1 MACRR
6 LFRAFDSRPRSCRI
20 DSKFVGLVD
29 RPCELSNFQWAG
41 IRILKLLLALV
52 ILLLLFSNRLP
63 SLARSLGQSVTEFKR
78 GFKEIEDQSNNDK
91 SE

>member
-1 MACRR
+1 LIEPVCA
-6 LFRAFDSRPRSCRI
+6 LKPSSGRA
-20 DSKFVGLVD
+20 
-29 RPCELSNFQWAG
+29 

>member
-1 MACRR
+1 
-6 LFRAFDSRPRSCRI
+6 
-20 DSKFVGLVD
+20 VGLVD

-41 IRILKLLLALV
+41 IRILKLLLVLV
-52 ILLLLFSNRLP
+52 IVLLFFSNRLP
-63 SLARSLGQSVTEFKR
+63 SLARSLGQSITEFKR

>member
-1 MACRR
+1 
-6 LFRAFDSRPRSCRI
+6 
-20 DSKFVGLVD
+20 VGRVD
-29 RPCELSNFQWAG
+29 RSDELFNIQRAG

-78 GFKEIEDQSNNDK
+78 GFKEIEDQTNNDK

>member
-1 MACRR
+1 MGRGNGP
-6 LFRAFDSRPRSCRI
+6 D
-20 DSKFVGLVD
+20 
-29 RPCELSNFQWAG
+29 ELSNSPWAG

-78 GFKEIEDQSNNDK
+78 GFNEIEDQNNNDK

>member
-1 MACRR
+1 
-6 LFRAFDSRPRSCRI
+6 
-20 DSKFVGLVD
+20 VGLVD
-29 RPCELSNFQWAG
+29 RPCELSNSQRAG

>member
-1 MACRR
+1 LPCRR
-6 LFRAFDSRPRSCRI
+6 SLRAFDWRAQSCRI
-20 DSKFVGLVD
+20 DSRFAGLID
-29 RPCELSNFQWAG
+29 PTYELSNIQWAG

>member
-1 MACRR
+1 M
-6 LFRAFDSRPRSCRI
+6 
-20 DSKFVGLVD
+20 GLVD

-41 IRILKLLLALV
+41 IRILKLLLVLV
-52 ILLLLFSNRLP
+52 IVLLFFSNRLP
-63 SLARSLGQSVTEFKR
+63 SLARSLGQSITEFKR

>member
-1 MACRR
+1 
-6 LFRAFDSRPRSCRI
+6 
-20 DSKFVGLVD
+20 VGLVD

-52 ILLLLFSNRLP
+52 ILLLFFSNRLP

>member
-1 MACRR
+1 M
-6 LFRAFDSRPRSCRI
+6 
-20 DSKFVGLVD
+20 GLVD

-41 IRILKLLLALV
+41 IRILKLLLVLV
-52 ILLLLFSNRLP
+52 IVLLFFSNRLP

>member
-1 MACRR
+1 
-6 LFRAFDSRPRSCRI
+6 
-20 DSKFVGLVD
+20 VGFAD
-29 RPCELSNFQWAG
+29 RPSELPNFQRAG

>member
-1 MACRR
+1 M
-6 LFRAFDSRPRSCRI
+6 
-20 DSKFVGLVD
+20 GLVD
-29 RPCELSNFQWAG
+29 RPDELSNSQWAG
-41 IRILKLLLALV
+41 SRILKLLLVLV
-52 ILLLLFSNRLP
+52 IVLLFFSNRLP

>member
-1 MACRR
+1 LTDAPD
-6 LFRAFDSRPRSCRI
+6 LVELI
-20 DSKFVGLVD
+20 VGSWVLVD
-29 RPCELSNFQWAG
+29 RLCRFPNNYWAG

>member
-1 MACRR
+1 M
-6 LFRAFDSRPRSCRI
+6 
-20 DSKFVGLVD
+20 GLVD
-29 RPCELSNFQWAG
+29 RPCELSNFQRAG

>member
-1 MACRR
+1 MGRGNGP
-6 LFRAFDSRPRSCRI
+6 D
-20 DSKFVGLVD
+20 
-29 RPCELSNFQWAG
+29 ELSNSPWAG

-63 SLARSLGQSVTEFKR
+63 SLARSLGQSITEFKR